1 MENANDQFKLQLL
14 LVLHLTARPW
24 GWHAF
29 SRPVIKRR
37 RLESMQS
44 RVSFDTN
51 LRIALRSKWVKMAE
65 DGKKK
70 TLLVSTKF
78 SDVAQTNLNV
88 KKLNLFSTCFLAFF
102 PDLSLMYKYP
112 VANPMTELVLVTQ
125 LFQGGAPVSTPFST
139 FNNSSEAS
147 RNGLDNSP
155 IRGLMRCQ
163 TM

>member
-1 MENANDQFKLQLL
+1 MGKNG
-14 LVLHLTARPW
+14 R
-24 GWHAF
+24 GWEEKNF
-29 SRPVIKRR
+29 
-37 RLESMQS
+37 
-44 RVSFDTN
+44 VSKHEIF
-51 LRIALRSKWVKMAE
+51 
-65 DGKKK
+65 
-70 TLLVSTKF
+70 
-78 SDVAQTNLNV
+78 DVAQTNLNV
-88 KKLNLFSTCFLAFF
+88 KKLNLFSTFFLAFF

-155 IRGLMRCQ
+155 MRGLMRCQ